1 MQRAGLPVADHQGRG
16 GDFEVGTGR
25 CGIGIVGRDATG
37 VCRLGQ
43 ESLKS

>member
-25 CGIGIVGRDATG
+25 CGIVGRDATG